1 MDPLFYYGMIFG
13 LAILVLMIII
23 LVLIKKLKDNNK
35 NHHSRNDEAKQYIN
49 KLQEDINKSHEDK
62 RILLNKY
69 LFLIKELNQNPGRIV
84 DLFGSINGT
93 STNPE
98 GPIEW
103 VVEIARKN
111 EEYKELCNDIKNYF
125 PEKMH

>member
-23 LVLIKKLKDNNK
+23 LKDDNK

-111 EEYKELCNDIKNYF
+111 EEFKELCNDIKNYF